1 MREVF
6 TILRRKKFFAA
17 MKKCIFMAPKVLF
30 LGYVVS
36 GAGLEVDEAKV
47 EAVQNW
53 PKPTTLTEVRSF
65 HGLASFYK
73 RFIANGSNNRLHE
86 GQQT

>member
-6 TILRRKKFFAA
+6 TVLRREKFFAA
-17 MKKCIFMAPKVLF
+17 MKKCIFMDPKVLF

-47 EAVQNW
+47 EAVKNW
-53 PKPTTLTEVRSF
+53 PKPTTLIEV
-65 HGLASFYK
+65 
-73 RFIANGSNNRLHE
+73 
-86 GQQT
+86 

>member
-6 TILRRKKFFAA
+6 SVLRREKFYAA
-17 MKKCIFMAPKVLF
+17 MKKCVFLAPKVLF

-47 EAVQNW
+47 QAIKEW
-53 PKPTTLTEVRSF
+53 PTPTTLTKV
-65 HGLASFYK
+65 
-73 RFIANGSNNRLHE
+73 
-86 GQQT
+86 